1 MTWIDAVKRM
11 VSKISAPAA
20 GGKAQSGDVAKELG
34 FFRKLSDQAAAETR
48 PLVIHRRSDVIKE
61 YGMRPPPPLVSTH
74 PVARGG
80 SVHEQRRRDI
90 INESL
95 GIAMKTKR
103 RDTAESRLQV
113 VEDLLDELAEA
124 GLESAEDRVNRH
136 TMIRLREGLDRR
148 FPPKRKK

>member
-1 MTWIDAVKRM
+1 MALIDVVKRM
-11 VSKISAPAA
+11 VAKISAPAA
-20 GGKAQSGDVAKELG
+20 GGKAKSGDVAKELG
-34 FFRKLSDQAAAETR
+34 FFRKLSGQAAAEKR
-48 PLVIHRRSDVIKE
+48 PLVMHRRSDVIKE
-61 YGMRPPPPLVSTH
+61 YGMRPPPPLVPPH

-113 VEDLLDELAEA
+113 AEDLLDELASA
-124 GLESAEDRVNRH
+124 RLESAEDRVNRY
-136 TMIRLREGLDRR
+136 TLIRLREGLDRR